1 MPAAISLSRD
11 ASSVSSKRRSNAYR
25 FECTGIITAVQQ
37 PYVIRIA
44 QGQAWEE
51 IITASLG

>member
-11 ASSVSSKRRSNAYR
+11 ASSVSPKRRSNAYR